1 MYQTLT
7 TKRRMC
13 MNCKIEKSRLN
24 GRIVCPSNKSYT
36 HRAIFLAALSDGK
49 SIVKKILRSN
59 DTIATIDA
67 CRRFG
72 VEVEESED
80 NITINN
86 TIDETVQSSSI
97 NAENSGTTIRIAIAI
112 AALSGGDTTLT
123 GDESLRKRPMKPI
136 LDALEK
142 LGVETE
148 SEDGKPPIHIKGKI
162 EGKEISIEGN
172 ISSQFISAL
181 LIIAPRLDEG
191 LIINIEGELVSKP
204 YVDLTI
210 AIMKRFGVEVEIEK
224 RYKRYIV
231 KHQIYQ
237 PTTFSIPSD
246 FSNLALLLAANVLLG
261 DGLTI
266 EINLGD
272 MPQGDEAIVDILEK
286 LGVNVRLEDDIITT
300 ESPVSLNGG
309 KFDLSDTPDLL
320 PAVAILALKC
330 EKPIEIFNV
339 KHARYKETDR
349 IAILSRELKK
359 IGLDVEEKEDGMILK
374 KSSEVMPAELNSEND
389 HRLFMAFSIVGM
401 FIGECTI
408 SDPEAVK
415 VSYPEF
421 IQDLVR
427 VGAKIN

>member
-1 MYQTLT
+1 
-7 TKRRMC
+7 
-13 MNCKIEKSRLN
+13 MNCKIEKSKLS
-24 GRIVCPSNKSYT
+24 GIIVCPANKSYT
-36 HRAIFLAALSDGK
+36 HRAVFLAALSDGK

-59 DTIATIDA
+59 DTIATINA
-67 CRRFG
+67 CRGFG
-72 VEVEESED
+72 IEVEEIE
-80 NITINN
+80 NNVTIKN
-86 TIDETVQSSSI
+86 TIGETVQGSII

-112 AALSGGDTTLT
+112 AALSGGTTTLT
-123 GDESLRKRPMKPI
+123 GDESLRKRPMRPI
-136 LDALEK
+136 LDALNSM
-142 LGVETE
+142 GVKTE
-148 SEDGKPPIHIKGKI
+148 SEEGKPPIQINGKI
-162 EGKEISIEGN
+162 QGNEVTINGN

-181 LIIAPRLDEG
+181 LIIAPRLPEG
-191 LIINIEGELVSKP
+191 LIINVEGELVSKP

-210 AIMKRFGVEVEIEK
+210 AIMKKFGVRVEIEK
-224 RYKRYIV
+224 EHKRYCV
-231 KHQIYQ
+231 RHQIYK

-266 EINLGD
+266 EISLGD

-286 LGVNVRLEDDIITT
+286 LGVNVTLEDDNITT
-300 ESPVSLNGG
+300 KSPSLLRGG

-320 PAVAILALKC
+320 PALAILALKS

-349 IAILSRELKK
+349 IAIISRELKK
-359 IGLDVEEKEDGMILK
+359 VGLKIDESDDGLILK
-374 KSSEVMPAELNSEND
+374 KSSTLQSAELNSEND

-401 FIGECTI
+401 YIGECTVT
-408 SDPEAVK
+408 DPDSVK

-421 IQDLVR
+421 ISDLVN